1 MVVFILVAISL
12 VIVATSGL
20 QSLWRKIDP
29 AGAAD
34 TGFTEL
40 LLAGSLLGI
49 SGWLSI
55 NWILALTHTLTA
67 PSLWTCVCVLVVVAV
82 AIIVRR
88 AMLLAG
94 KQISNELLT
103 ALVFLVPLALWI
115 VYILW
120 RGVVLPVA
128 SHDALAYHLPKAVLL
143 ERAGGYEYFAAPDP
157 RISGFGFNYELL
169 LADLLILGKTDAYTE
184 WVGTVSYLLLLL
196 AAAALAER
204 WWRSRPL
211 PTMAAVIAT
220 ASAPIL
226 LLHSGAHKNDL
237 LIAFFGLC
245 ALLWGGRWVVQG
257 GRIPMMLLILAL
269 GVGFG
274 TKTTIAAFGLA
285 LAPFLLYRFVRCVRA
300 GAINVR
306 DLALTAACAALTI
319 VLGGGFYIVVNY
331 LHLSNAAA
339 GTSMTR
345 TAGQALII
353 TYGDWHNLWQ
363 VPYLLLT
370 IPFSSTP
377 QGVWVPWRNEHWFWP
392 HYEIYFSHY
401 GRLTTLLVLGA
412 PFIAW
417 RFRTKSEASRRRER
431 AVTVAASLLAIAIML
446 PTVFRPVGFFG
457 AFPRYFAFIVPVI
470 ASLVLPPLVGAVTR
484 RLAYVVLTALTVVF
498 CLEAVTYAEHDRFA
512 PLAYAVWASE
522 HPGTRYIYFNPYRAG
537 SIVDRLAAPED
548 KIAVDGAYDTWVYPA
563 YGANRTRPVVFL
575 TKGAT
580 PDQVPTDAKWVMI
593 DRSWDKLW
601 SNPNLT
607 DLGQMKYIGRG
618 TPTVDD
624 VRLIN
629 ALRRDP
635 RFKLAFE
642 NPATNQAV
650 FERITR

>member
-1 MVVFILVAISL
+1 MVVFVLVAISL
-12 VIVATSGL
+12 VVVATTGL
-20 QSLWRKIDP
+20 QALWRRIDP

-34 TGFTEL
+34 TGFIEL
-40 LLAGSLLGI
+40 LLAGSLVGI

-67 PSLWTCVCVLVVVAV
+67 PPLWTCVCVLVIAAA

-88 AMLLAG
+88 AALLAG
-94 KQISNELLT
+94 KQIPNELAK
-103 ALVFLVPLALWI
+103 ALLFLVPLALWI
-115 VYILW
+115 AYILW
-120 RGVVLPVA
+120 RGLVLPVA
-128 SHDALAYHLPKAVLL
+128 SHDALAYHMPKAVLL
-143 ERAGGYEYFAAPDP
+143 ERAGGYEYFSAQDP
-157 RISGFGFNYELL
+157 RIPGFGFNYELL

-184 WVGTVSYLLLLL
+184 WVGTLSYLLLLL

-211 PTMAAVIAT
+211 PTIAAVIAT
-220 ASAPIL
+220 ASAPVL
-226 LLHSGAHKNDL
+226 LLHSGAHKNDVL
-237 LIAFFGLC
+237 VAFLGLC

-257 GRIPMMLLILAL
+257 GRIPMMLVILAL

-285 LAPFLLYRFVRCVRA
+285 LAPFLLYRCYSSMRA
-300 GAINVR
+300 GAMSIR
-306 DLALTAACAALTI
+306 DLGLAGACAALTI
-319 VLGGGFYIVVNY
+319 VLGGGFYMVVNY
-331 LHLSNAAA
+331 LHMADAPA
-339 GTSMTR
+339 GMNMTR

-353 TYGDWHNLWQ
+353 TYGDWSNLWQ

-370 IPFSSTP
+370 VPFSSTP

-401 GRLTTLLVLGA
+401 GRLTTLLVLAA
-412 PFIAW
+412 PFIVW
-417 RFRTKSEASRRRER
+417 RFRTTSETGRRRER
-431 AVTVAASLLAIAIML
+431 AVTVAASLLAVAIML

-470 ASLVLPPLVGAVTR
+470 ASLTLPPLVGAVSR
-484 RLAYVVLTALTVVF
+484 RLAYVILTALAAVF
-498 CLEAVTYAEHDRFA
+498 CLEAVVYAENDRFA
-512 PLAYAVWASE
+512 PLEYALWASE

-563 YGANRTRPVVFL
+563 FGINRTRPVVFL
-575 TKGAT
+575 PQGAT
-580 PDQVPTDAKWVMI
+580 PDQIPSDAKWVMI
-593 DRSWDKLW
+593 DRSWDKIW

-607 DLGQMKYIGRG
+607 NLGQMKYIGTG
-618 TPTVDD
+618 TPTADD
-624 VRLIN
+624 VRLSN
-629 ALRRDP
+629 ALRRDR

-642 NPATNQAV
+642 NPGTNQAV